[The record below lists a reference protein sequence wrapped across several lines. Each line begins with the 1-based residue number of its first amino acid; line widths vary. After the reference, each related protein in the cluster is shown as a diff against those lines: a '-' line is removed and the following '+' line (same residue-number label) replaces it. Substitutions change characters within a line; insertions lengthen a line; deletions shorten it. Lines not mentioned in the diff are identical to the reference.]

1 MKYTSAQAAKLLRKL
16 NEEKNALLIGERKT
30 SVFTAATTEDKETV
44 RLEYDYTATQADITS
59 IDKKIRI
66 VKHALNLFNTQT
78 VIPGFDIT
86 IDEALVY
93 MPQLKER
100 ESKLSNMKQRLQK
113 GERIGATTYGRQS
126 ALIEYSYPNYTVE
139 DAKRDYEAVVDELA
153 KLQNALDLVN
163 STVELE
169 INI

>member
-16 NEEKNALLIGERKT
+16 TEEKNALLIGERKT
-30 SVFTAATTEDKETV
+30 SVFTAATTEDKEAV
-44 RLEYDYTATQADITS
+44 RPEYDYAATQAGITS

-78 VIPGFDIT
+78 VIPGFDMT

-100 ESKLSNMKQRLQK
+100 ESKFSNMKQRLQK
-113 GERIGATTYGRQS
+113 GERIGAAAYGRQS

-139 DAKRDYEAVVDELA
+139 DARRDYEAVVDELA
-153 KLQNALDLVN
+153 RLQNALDLVN
-163 STVELE
+163 STAELE

>member
-16 NEEKNALLIGERKT
+16 TEEKNALLISERKT
-30 SVFTAATTEDKETV
+30 SVFTAATTEDKEAV
-44 RLEYDYTATQADITS
+44 RPEYDYTATQAGITS

-126 ALIEYSYPNYTVE
+126 ALIEYSYPNYMVE